1 MFYYADTEIIHG
13 PVYSRKILSM
23 DFPLIRESKQ
33 LNKEEVWVVSKP
45 SGDFKPMDVKNVL
58 LTTLDKN
65 DNMKAFLYRQAKV
78 IQSFN
83 SNYKWEPPA
92 VIIKTKAIYDTAPR

>member
-1 MFYYADTEIIHG
+1 
-13 PVYSRKILSM
+13 
-23 DFPLIRESKQ
+23 
-33 LNKEEVWVVSKP
+33 
-45 SGDFKPMDVKNVL
+45 MDVKNVL